1 MAESFLQKGAAVY
14 LGATANGLS
23 SGGSQAVKFFE
34 CWDTN
39 EPISSA
45 VKQTKKE
52 IGDAQSDIVW
62 RNVYHVYGDAKFG
75 AIQSATA
82 YSSSA
87 LSLLAET
94 LPPSSIDVTIPD
106 YNVTNV
112 DGIDY
117 VEIPDGLQMLEAGMP
132 QIPYFKV
139 LYEYPKGYRIQDV
152 GLTYQSEPL
161 SATNLTI
168 PNAVLALPG
177 NGATILPQSES
188 SSNWFPS
195 KDFEWAVY
203 EGPDSTTLAITIYP
217 FHYNPLTKD
226 AKFFKEYS
234 FNVDYRAFQRE
245 DYWSEDG

>member
-1 MAESFLQKGAAVY
+1 
-14 LGATANGLS
+14 
-23 SGGSQAVKFFE
+23 
-34 CWDTN
+34 
-39 EPISSA
+39 
-45 VKQTKKE
+45 
-52 IGDAQSDIVW
+52 
-62 RNVYHVYGDAKFG
+62 
-75 AIQSATA
+75 
-82 YSSSA
+82 
-87 LSLLAET
+87 
-94 LPPSSIDVTIPD
+94 
-106 YNVTNV
+106 
-112 DGIDY
+112 
-117 VEIPDGLQMLEAGMP
+117 MLEAGMP

-139 LYEYPKGYRIQDV
+139 LYEYPQGYRIQDV

-226 AKFFKEYS
+226 AKFHKEYS
-234 FNVDYRAFQRE
+234 FNVDFVSSNVKITGLKMDKLVYDLGDEVHFDLDLLNVDAN
-245 DYWSEDG
+245 SEDVVVSAVIMKEGSGRFVGG